1 MSGARRVPVLFLDLD
16 DTVRW
21 GRDTLGR
28 WVNTPDD
35 VRIFPEV
42 PDLLRRYRDAGWR
55 IAAVSNQGGVALGH
69 VTEAAVMETARETQR
84 QCGVGFDAI
93 AMCAHH
99 PAAADAAIC
108 WCRKP
113 KSGLIF
119 LATAALVTAHPDE
132 VYPIHLGL
140 MVGDRL
146 EDQRCAEGAG
156 LRFMVASDWRAGHH
170 LAELS
175 VGV

>member
-1 MSGARRVPVLFLDLD
+1 MEGIFDGRVLRGPGARNHDRRLGHGGRHGAAPVQANRAAAMSGARRVPVLFLDLD

-35 VRIFPEV
+35 VRIFPEG
-42 PDLLRRYRDAGWR
+42 PDLLRRYRAAGWR

-84 QCGVGFDAI
+84 QCGGGFDAI

-99 PAAADAAIC
+99 PAPADPPAAVC
-108 WCRKP
+108 LVREP
-113 KSGLIF
+113 ESGL
-119 LATAALVTAHPDE
+119 T
-132 VYPIHLGL
+132 
-140 MVGDRL
+140 
-146 EDQRCAEGAG
+146 
-156 LRFMVASDWRAGHH
+156 
-170 LAELS
+170 
-175 VGV
+175 